1 MFFLLGNSQK
11 STSALSCQLM
21 QGSAKLFLY
30 FAHARSHSK
39 FVFFCLNAW
48 QKFHHHSLE
57 LVSMVQL
64 SQCQQKWF
72 ILFHVF
78 CLFHIFLSSVGSAR
92 LAGLLSAS
100 KTKIRAHSLKRAQV
114 CDGVDTV
121 IVFARI
127 FGAHF
132 FVSFLT
138 FQFLYFCLLFFGET
152 FGHRASAFLSFLIIN
167 MGGPEKKAQF
177 FFWAQLFLLNRSS
190 GGLDYVMS
198 DDLTSFFFFLIIFW
212 ECSHSTTFLGV
223 GEAIFFL
230 Q

>member
-30 FAHARSHSK
+30 FAHARSHSL
-39 FVFFCLNAW
+39 FVFFCLNAR

-78 CLFHIFLSSVGSAR
+78 CLFHFFFVFGRFCVSCGPAF
-92 LAGLLSAS
+92 SAS
-100 KTKIRAHSLKRAQV
+100 KTKTHARTLFKTRASMRRCWHRDSLRSDIW
-114 CDGVDTV
+114 CSFFFCFFPYFS
-121 IVFARI
+121 VF
-127 FGAHF
+127 
-132 FVSFLT
+132 V
-138 FQFLYFCLLFFGET
+138 LLFVIFWGN
-152 FGHRASAFLSFLIIN
+152 FRSSGQRFFIFFNNKYGRARK
-167 MGGPEKKAQF
+167 KKAQF

-198 DDLTSFFFFLIIFW
+198 DDLTSFFFL
-212 ECSHSTTFLGV
+212 SYNLLRMLT
-223 GEAIFFL
+223 
-230 Q
+230 

>member
-1 MFFLLGNSQK
+1 MR
-11 STSALSCQLM
+11 
-21 QGSAKLFLY
+21 
-30 FAHARSHSK
+30 ARTHSSW
-39 FVFFCLNAW
+39 FFCLNAR

-78 CLFHIFLSSVGSAR
+78 CLFHFFLSSVGSVC
-92 LAGLLSAS
+92 LAGLLSQQARQ
-100 KTKIRAHSLKRAQV
+100 KRTRVLFFLKRAQV

-138 FQFLYFCLLFFGET
+138 FQFFVLLFVIFWGN
-152 FGHRASAFLSFLIIN
+152 FRSSGQRFFIFFNNKYGRAR
-167 MGGPEKKAQF
+167 KKKHNS

-198 DDLTSFFFFLIIFW
+198 DDLTSFFFL
-212 ECSHSTTFLGV
+212 SYNLLRMLT
-223 GEAIFFL
+223 
-230 Q
+230 

>member
-1 MFFLLGNSQK
+1 LFFLLGNSQK

-21 QGSAKLFLY
+21 QGSAKTFSLF
-30 FAHARSHSK
+30 SHTRALELTLR
-39 FVFFCLNAW
+39 FFCLNAR

-78 CLFHIFLSSVGSAR
+78 CLFHFFLSSVGSAC

-132 FVSFLT
+132 FVSFLI
-138 FQFLYFCLLFFGET
+138 FQFFVLLFVIFGGN
-152 FGHRASAFLSFLIIN
+152 F
-167 MGGPEKKAQF
+167 
-177 FFWAQLFLLNRSS
+177 RSS
-190 GGLDYVMS
+190 GLR
-198 DDLTSFFFFLIIFW
+198 FF
-212 ECSHSTTFLGV
+212 
-223 GEAIFFL
+223 IFFNNKYGRARKKKHNSFSEHNFFC
-230 Q
+230 

>member
-30 FAHARSHSK
+30 FAHARSHSL
-39 FVFFCLNAW
+39 FVFFCLNAR

-78 CLFHIFLSSVGSAR
+78 CLFHFFLSSVGSVC

-100 KTKIRAHSLKRAQV
+100 KTKTHARTLFKTRASMRRCWHRDSLRSDIW
-114 CDGVDTV
+114 CSFFFCFFPYFS
-121 IVFARI
+121 VF
-127 FGAHF
+127 
-132 FVSFLT
+132 V
-138 FQFLYFCLLFFGET
+138 LLFV
-152 FGHRASAFLSFLIIN
+152 I
-167 MGGPEKKAQF
+167 
-177 FFWAQLFLLNRSS
+177 FWGNFRSS
-190 GGLDYVMS
+190 GQR
-198 DDLTSFFFFLIIFW
+198 FFIFFNNKYGRARKKSTILFL
-212 ECSHSTTFLGV
+212 STTFSAKSQQRRIGLCN
-223 GEAIFFL
+223 EWRFDEFFFSFL
-230 Q
+230 

>member
-11 STSALSCQLM
+11 STSTLSCQLM

-30 FAHARSHSK
+30 FAYARSHSL
-39 FVFFCLNAW
+39 FGFFAVTLGK
-48 QKFHHHSLE
+48 KFHHHSLE

-78 CLFHIFLSSVGSAR
+78 CLFHFFFVFGRFCMSCGPASSKQDKNSRALFFKTR
-92 LAGLLSAS
+92 AS
-100 KTKIRAHSLKRAQV
+100 KSALFLKRAQV

-132 FVSFLT
+132 YVSFL
-138 FQFLYFCLLFFGET
+138 FFSFLYFCLLFFGET

-167 MGGPEKKAQF
+167 MGGPEKK
-177 FFWAQLFLLNRSS
+177 S
-190 GGLDYVMS
+190 
-198 DDLTSFFFFLIIFW
+198 TISFFL
-212 ECSHSTTFLGV
+212 STTFSAKSQL
-223 GEAIFFL
+223 
-230 Q
+230 

>member
-1 MFFLLGNSQK
+1 MFFV
-11 STSALSCQLM
+11 C
-21 QGSAKLFLY
+21 
-30 FAHARSHSK
+30 
-39 FVFFCLNAW
+39 
-48 QKFHHHSLE
+48 
-57 LVSMVQL
+57 
-64 SQCQQKWF
+64 F
-72 ILFHVF
+72 IF
-78 CLFHIFLSSVGSAR
+78 FLSSVGSVC

-100 KTKIRAHSLKRAQV
+100 KTKTHARTLFKTRASMRRCWHRDSLRSDIW
-114 CDGVDTV
+114 CS
-121 IVFARI
+121 F
-127 FGAHF
+127 F

-223 GEAIFFL
+223 GKPFFPAIVSFFSVSRSYRLGGCGFLVSSKEASQLLFT
-230 Q
+230 

>member
-30 FAHARSHSK
+30 FAHARSHSL
-39 FVFFCLNAW
+39 FVFFCLNAR

-78 CLFHIFLSSVGSAR
+78 CLFHFFFVFGRFCVSCGPAFSKQDKNAR
-92 LAGLLSAS
+92 AYSF
-100 KTKIRAHSLKRAQV
+100 LKRAQV

-132 FVSFLT
+132 FFVSFLT
-138 FQFLYFCLLFFGET
+138 FQFFVLLFV
-152 FGHRASAFLSFLIIN
+152 I
-167 MGGPEKKAQF
+167 
-177 FFWAQLFLLNRSS
+177 FWGNFRSS
-190 GGLDYVMS
+190 GQR
-198 DDLTSFFFFLIIFW
+198 FF
-212 ECSHSTTFLGV
+212 
-223 GEAIFFL
+223 IFFNNKYGRARKKKHNSFSEHNFFC
-230 Q
+230 

>member
-1 MFFLLGNSQK
+1 MR
-11 STSALSCQLM
+11 
-21 QGSAKLFLY
+21 
-30 FAHARSHSK
+30 ARTHSS
-39 FVFFCLNAW
+39 FFFCLNAG
-48 QKFHHHSLE
+48 QKLHHHSLE

-78 CLFHIFLSSVGSAR
+78 CLFHFFLSSVGSVC

-132 FVSFLT
+132 YVSFLFFSFCT
-138 FQFLYFCLLFFGET
+138 FVCY
-152 FGHRASAFLSFLIIN
+152 
-167 MGGPEKKAQF
+167 
-177 FFWAQLFLLNRSS
+177 
-190 GGLDYVMS
+190 
-198 DDLTSFFFFLIIFW
+198 
-212 ECSHSTTFLGV
+212 FLGKLSV
-223 GEAIFFL
+223 IGPALFYLF
-230 Q
+230 

>member
-30 FAHARSHSK
+30 FAHARSHSL
-39 FVFFCLNAW
+39 FVFFCLNAR

-78 CLFHIFLSSVGSAR
+78 CLFHFFLSSVGSVC
-92 LAGLLSAS
+92 LAGLLSQQARQ
-100 KTKIRAHSLKRAQV
+100 KRTRVLFLKRAQV

-132 FVSFLT
+132 FCF
-138 FQFLYFCLLFFGET
+138 FPYFSVFVLLFVIFWGN
-152 FGHRASAFLSFLIIN
+152 FRSSGQRFFIFFNNKYGRARK
-167 MGGPEKKAQF
+167 KKAQF

-198 DDLTSFFFFLIIFW
+198 DDLTSFFFL
-212 ECSHSTTFLGV
+212 SYNLLRMLT
-223 GEAIFFL
+223 
-230 Q
+230 

>member
-30 FAHARSHSK
+30 FAHARSHSL
-39 FVFFCLNAW
+39 FVFFCLNAR

-78 CLFHIFLSSVGSAR
+78 CLFHFFLSSVGSVC
-92 LAGLLSAS
+92 LAGLLSQQARQKRS
-100 KTKIRAHSLKRAQV
+100 RVLFLKRAQV

-127 FGAHF
+127 FGAHFF

-167 MGGPEKKAQF
+167 MGGPEKKSTI
-177 FFWAQLFLLNRSS
+177 LFL
-190 GGLDYVMS
+190 
-198 DDLTSFFFFLIIFW
+198 
-212 ECSHSTTFLGV
+212 STTFSAKSQQRRIGLCN
-223 GEAIFFL
+223 E
-230 Q
+230 

>member
-1 MFFLLGNSQK
+1 MFFV
-11 STSALSCQLM
+11 C
-21 QGSAKLFLY
+21 FI
-30 FAHARSHSK
+30 
-39 FVFFCLNAW
+39 FFCLRSVLCVLRA
-48 QKFHHHSLE
+48 
-57 LVSMVQL
+57 
-64 SQCQQKWF
+64 C
-72 ILFHVF
+72 
-78 CLFHIFLSSVGSAR
+78 FLSKQDKNAR
-92 LAGLLSAS
+92 AYFFFKTRAS
-100 KTKIRAHSLKRAQV
+100 MRRCWHRDSLRSDIW
-114 CDGVDTV
+114 CS
-121 IVFARI
+121 F
-127 FGAHF
+127 F

-223 GEAIFFL
+223 GKPFFPAIVSFFSVSRSYRLGGCGFLVSSKEASQLFFT
-230 Q
+230 

>member
-30 FAHARSHSK
+30 FAHARSHSL
-39 FVFFCLNAW
+39 FVFFCLNAR

-78 CLFHIFLSSVGSAR
+78 CLFRFFFVFGRFCVSCGPAF
-92 LAGLLSAS
+92 SAS
-100 KTKIRAHSLKRAQV
+100 KTKTHARTLFKTRASLRR
-114 CDGVDTV
+114 CWHRDSLRSD
-121 IVFARI
+121 IWCSFFCFFPYFSVF
-127 FGAHF
+127 
-132 FVSFLT
+132 V
-138 FQFLYFCLLFFGET
+138 LLFVIFWGN
-152 FGHRASAFLSFLIIN
+152 FRSSGQRFFIFFNNKYGRARK
-167 MGGPEKKAQF
+167 KKAQF

-198 DDLTSFFFFLIIFW
+198 DDLTSFFFL
-212 ECSHSTTFLGV
+212 SYNLLRMLT
-223 GEAIFFL
+223 
-230 Q
+230 

>member
-1 MFFLLGNSQK
+1 M
-11 STSALSCQLM
+11 SADARERKTFS
-21 QGSAKLFLY
+21 LFRICALALTLH
-30 FAHARSHSK
+30 F
-39 FVFFCLNAW
+39 FFCLNAG
-48 QKFHHHSLE
+48 QKLHHHSLE

-78 CLFHIFLSSVGSAR
+78 CLFYFFLSSVGSVC

-132 FVSFLT
+132 YVSFL
-138 FQFLYFCLLFFGET
+138 FSVFVLLFVIFGGN
-152 FGHRASAFLSFLIIN
+152 F
-167 MGGPEKKAQF
+167 
-177 FFWAQLFLLNRSS
+177 RSS
-190 GGLDYVMS
+190 GQR
-198 DDLTSFFFFLIIFW
+198 FF
-212 ECSHSTTFLGV
+212 
-223 GEAIFFL
+223 IFFNNKYGRARKKSTIL
-230 Q
+230 FSEHNFFC

>member
-11 STSALSCQLM
+11 STSAVSCQLM

-30 FAHARSHSK
+30 FAHARSHSL
-39 FVFFCLNAW
+39 FVFFCLNAR

-78 CLFHIFLSSVGSAR
+78 CLFRFFLSSVGSVC
-92 LAGLLSAS
+92 LAGLLSQQARQ
-100 KTKIRAHSLKRAQV
+100 KRTRVLFLKRAQV

-132 FVSFLT
+132 FFC
-138 FQFLYFCLLFFGET
+138 FFPYFSVFVLLFVIFWGN
-152 FGHRASAFLSFLIIN
+152 FRSSGQRFFIFFNNKYGRARK
-167 MGGPEKKAQF
+167 KKAQF
-177 FFWAQLFLLNRSS
+177 FF
-190 GGLDYVMS
+190 
-198 DDLTSFFFFLIIFW
+198 
-212 ECSHSTTFLGV
+212 
-223 GEAIFFL
+223 
-230 Q
+230 